1 VKQRAPKD
9 NKPPEISV
17 VSQSPGQ
24 PPPGELAVGW
34 VEVGA
39 GPCADEVVRMR
50 NFSMGVLVAVV
61 KQVRG
66 YASTSVVGSDPRE
79 GNKVVVK
86 SETTVSLSYVSGT
99 HLSVVPMPPMPGPT
113 LENAPAVASPQ
124 VSSAPSPESGAS
136 SPEPAPATA
145 DAGATE
151 TR

>member
-9 NKPPEISV
+9 TTKLSEISV

-34 VEVGA
+34 VEVGK

-50 NFSMGVLVAVV
+50 NFAMGVLVAVV

-66 YASTSVVGSDPRE
+66 YASTSVVGDPRD

-99 HLSVVPMPPMPGPT
+99 HLSVVPMPPGSIPGN
-113 LENAPAVASPQ
+113 EPAAASPQ
-124 VSSAPSPESGAS
+124 EHSTPSPETDAS
-136 SPEPAPATA
+136 SPEPAPAT
-145 DAGATE
+145 DGVGATE
-151 TR
+151 SR